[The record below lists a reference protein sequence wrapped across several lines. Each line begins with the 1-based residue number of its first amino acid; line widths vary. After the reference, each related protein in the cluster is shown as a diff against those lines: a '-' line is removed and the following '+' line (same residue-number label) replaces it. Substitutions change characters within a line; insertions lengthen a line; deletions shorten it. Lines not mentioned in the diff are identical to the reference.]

1 MLRVQPVAT
10 ELQCESSI
18 QCKLQ
23 FDRGA
28 KAFVFTLNCHV
39 LFELTEKL
47 VLEMGY
53 DPSTSDP
60 CMFVSKCLES
70 CWPSNSVTGR
80 KENKT
85 AKVKVL

>member
-1 MLRVQPVAT
+1 MLRVRSAAT
-10 ELQCESSI
+10 ELKRESSI
-18 QCKLQ
+18 LCKLQ

-28 KAFVFTLNCHV
+28 NAFVFTLNCHV

-47 VLEMGY
+47 ALEMRY

-60 CMFVSKCLES
+60 CMFVSFPES
-70 CWPSNSVTGR
+70 CWLSNSVIGR
-80 KENKT
+80 NENKT